1 MATTT
6 DQTTTTTDEPLNGPK
21 FRATHGAEEWSPAE
35 IDAQQIL
42 AELAAYA
49 PAA

>member
-1 MATTT
+1 MAATT
-6 DQTTTTTDEPLNGPK
+6 DQTTTPTTEPASGPV

-42 AELAAYA
+42 AELAAYT